1 MSKKLGSGLTPSITP
16 TVRTISRLAGVSSST
31 VSRALKGDLRISKK
45 TRAAVV
51 AIASEQ
57 GYTPNAMARG
67 LVTRTSGVVGIVL
80 GNMENPFYAELVEV
94 LYRRLVEIKKYPMLL
109 HIGGETLDSEAIKP
123 IRQYQMDG
131 CIIATARLS
140 SKAAETCATF
150 LDVGDHCFH
159 FLAKLSLR
167 LSLASSSGCSLDV
180 MRHRGSPVPE

>member
-131 CIIATARLS
+131 C
-140 SKAAETCATF
+140 
-150 LDVGDHCFH
+150 
-159 FLAKLSLR
+159 
-167 LSLASSSGCSLDV
+167 
-180 MRHRGSPVPE
+180 